1 MRRFR
6 FEVIAPEPFP
16 DPEGV
21 LLRDL
26 EEAKREAW
34 RLGSALVRDYPE
46 AFDKPGPLLM
56 VILDETGQVLAEIEL
71 GSQAR
76 PGIRLSGP
84 LPAPLKSGKRLGP
97 WTFSGGQ
104 LYLRQRA
111 RKKDGQ

>member
-6 FEVIAPEPFP
+6 FEVIAPEHFP

-21 LLRDL
+21 LLRNLD
-26 EEAKREAW
+26 EARREAA
-34 RLGSALVRDYPE
+34 RLGSALIRDYPE
-46 AFDKPGPLLM
+46 AFEKPGPWLM
-56 VILDETGQVLAEIEL
+56 VILDEAGAVLAEIEL

-76 PGIRLSGP
+76 PDIRLSGP

-104 LYLRQRA
+104 LYLRQRT

>member
-6 FEVIAPEPFP
+6 FEVIAPEHFP

-21 LLRDL
+21 VLRNLD
-26 EEAKREAW
+26 EAKQEAA
-34 RLGSALVRDYPE
+34 RLGAALIRDYPE
-46 AFDKPGPLLM
+46 AFDRPGPRLM
-56 VILDETGQVLAEIEL
+56 VILDEAGRVLSEIEL
-71 GSQAR
+71 GAQAR
-76 PGIRLSGP
+76 PGAHLSGP

-111 RKKDGQ
+111 RKKDR